1 MLKINKDIQI
11 GDTGR
16 TLEML
21 GETVAETLPV
31 GTIAPYGGST
41 SQVPQNWLPCDGREV
56 SRLEYAK
63 LFSIIGTRFGAGDSS
78 TTFNLPNLQGKVPV
92 GQDVNDAAFDVLGE
106 TGGEK
111 THTLTVAEI
120 PSHTHELYGALT
132 GETKPITNI
141 GNDWAQTT
149 TSFST
154 NTYIK
159 NTGGSQAHNNLQPY
173 QVTLYIIKAFDQ
185 QLGNLRSE
193 SLPVGSEI
201 DFDGEAANIPEGWER
216 VNTSKYIQIF
226 SNGSG
231 ISAGNKCTLANSKT
245 WEDFGVFTSLIV
257 EIYKSSTNARTSIV
271 VPYVTL
277 ATNDSTNLYAG
288 RRNTNI
294 YSMVGQIDGSNTKLH
309 LIPYNNITTN
319 GIQFDSYS
327 DVITQMWILY

>member
-63 LFSIIGTRFGAGDSS
+63 LFSVIGTRFGVGDGS
-78 TTFNLPNLQGKVPV
+78 TTFNLPDLQGKVPV
-92 GQDVNDAAFDVLGE
+92 GQDVNDTAFDVLGE

-111 THTLTVAEI
+111 THTLTVSEMPAHDHNIEGYKGVGQWADG
-120 PSHTHELYGALT
+120 ELWFRAAGQ
-132 GETKPITNI
+132 GS
-141 GNDWAQTT
+141 D
-149 TSFST
+149 
-154 NTYIK
+154 NTFVSANRSA
-159 NTGGSQAHNNLQPY
+159 NTGGGQAHNNLQPY

-201 DFDGEAANIPEGWER
+201 DFDGTAAQIPEGWEEISDD
-216 VNTSKYIQIF
+216 VKLLWTNSSPASAFAGQTITLSSGDYDFYEVYFTYNEGSAIQYA
-226 SNGSG
+226 NGFKTVKGKGMIVFENGYTTGLSVRRKIDYVDATHLL
-231 ISAGNKCTLANSKT
+231 ISSA
-245 WEDFGVFTSLIV
+245 
-257 EIYKSSTNARTSIV
+257 
-271 VPYVTL
+271 
-277 ATNDSTNLYAG
+277 YAG
-288 RRNTNI
+288 TDANQNG
-294 YSMVGQIDGSNTKLH
+294 Y
-309 LIPYNNITTN
+309 LIPIYVVGYKTGTFN
-319 GIQFDSYS
+319 
-327 DVITQMWILY
+327 

>member
-63 LFSIIGTRFGAGDSS
+63 LFSVIGTRFGVGDGS
-78 TTFNLPNLQGKVPV
+78 TTFNLPDLQGKVPV

-111 THTLTVAEI
+111 THTLTADEI
-120 PSHTHELYGALT
+120 PPLNAYAPAETT
-132 GETKPITNI
+132 GGNMAYISNWSGYTGSGLSNKPITR
-141 GNDWAQTT
+141 T
-149 TSFST
+149 
-154 NTYIK
+154 K
-159 NTGGSQAHNNLQPY
+159 NTGATAHNNLQPY

-201 DFDGEAANIPEGWER
+201 DFAGTVSEIPEGWEEVTNSESYSTTEVKTNKTWIDGKPIYR
-216 VNTSKYIQIF
+216 KVINIGEFSATDMSINTGITNISEVVSF
-226 SNGSG
+226 NGSFKRKDRATPYFYS
-231 ISAGNKCTLANSKT
+231 IDNVFMNEWRINYNT
-245 WEDFGVFTSLIV
+245 GVVTMSL
-257 EIYKSSTNARTSIV
+257 NNQ
-271 VPYVTL
+271 YVTMAYGYL
-277 ATNDSTNLYAG
+277 ILEY
-288 RRNTNI
+288 
-294 YSMVGQIDGSNTKLH
+294 TK
-309 LIPYNNITTN
+309 TT
-319 GIQFDSYS
+319 D
-327 DVITQMWILY
+327 